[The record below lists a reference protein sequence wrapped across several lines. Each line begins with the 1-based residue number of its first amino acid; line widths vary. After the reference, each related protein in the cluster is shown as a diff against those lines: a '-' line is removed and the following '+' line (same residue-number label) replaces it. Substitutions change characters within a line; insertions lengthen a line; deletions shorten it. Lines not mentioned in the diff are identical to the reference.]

1 MMISPTTTATTCA
14 SDTIPA
20 LLAAT
25 ERLIYAGGIHATGMD
40 AIVKASGVA
49 RKTIYRHFGTKDEL
63 VAAALRQR
71 DARWMAWFG
80 ARCRRAPT
88 PAGQLLAAFDALAEW
103 FATPDFRGC
112 AFINAAGETG
122 DPASPVRLVARRH
135 KQALHDFLRQLAI
148 EHGAADAN
156 AVARQW
162 LILIDGA
169 ISVALVTGQLSAAID
184 AQAIAGAL
192 LDQTLPSSHHRKETP

>member
-1 MMISPTTTATTCA
+1 MNSSPTPISTATPDA
-14 SDTIPA
+14 ALA
-20 LLAAT
+20 LLAT
-25 ERLIYAGGIHATGMD
+25 TQRLIYAGGIHATGID

-63 VAAALRQR
+63 VAAALRLR

-80 ARCRRAPT
+80 ARCRRAAT

-112 AFINAAGETG
+112 AFLNAAGETA
-122 DPASPVRLVARRH
+122 DPASPVRLVARQH
-135 KQALHDFLRQLAI
+135 KQALHDLLRQLAI
-148 EHGAADAN
+148 EYGAADASCL
-156 AVARQW
+156 ARQW

-169 ISVALVTGQLSAAID
+169 ISVALVTGQLGAALD

-192 LDQTLPSSHHRKETP
+192 LDRTPPSSHNAKETA

>member
-1 MMISPTTTATTCA
+1 MTTSLLPTPDAPDA
-14 SDTIPA
+14 PQA

-71 DARWMAWFG
+71 DVRWMDWFT
-80 ARCRRAPT
+80 ARCRQAAT

-122 DPASPVRLVARRH
+122 DPASPVRLVARQH
-135 KQALHDFLRQLAI
+135 KQALHDFLQQLAF

-156 AVARQW
+156 AWARQW

-169 ISVALVTGQLSAAID
+169 ISVALVSGQLSAAVD
-184 AQAIAGAL
+184 AQAIARTL
-192 LDQTLPSSHHRKETP
+192 LDQPLPSSHHTKETA